1 MEKSYRMNSC
11 VAEEIAFAYKE
22 AINVFENFQT
32 KEVSSEEELFSL
44 LSVFFFFS
52 ILFEVYKIGSV

>member
-1 MEKSYRMNSC
+1 MNSC

-32 KEVSSEEELFSL
+32 KDLSSEEELFSL
-44 LSVFFFFS
+44 LSVFFSFS
-52 ILFEVYKIGSV
+52 IHFEVYKIGSI